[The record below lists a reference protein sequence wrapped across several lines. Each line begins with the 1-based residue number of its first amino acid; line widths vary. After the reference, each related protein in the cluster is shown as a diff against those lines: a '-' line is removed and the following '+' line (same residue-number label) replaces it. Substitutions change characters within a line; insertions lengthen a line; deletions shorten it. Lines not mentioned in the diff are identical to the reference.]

1 MLTYTLRLIILA
13 SMVFRNAA
21 ESGSSFESADSG
33 VRIAHC
39 LVGAPRGLVPPVT
52 TSRSSRRSGD
62 RGVVP
67 GLADNLLRET
77 LLGLAP
83 RDSGRTLTL
92 FALLHLSD
100 SARKQSTSGTAY
112 DQATTENAIQKL
124 VRTASCCCTCGAAY
138 EIELMSTFKAFSNSR
153 SF

>member
-1 MLTYTLRLIILA
+1 MLSCILNFVIFA
-13 SMVFRNAA
+13 SLVFRNGA
-21 ESGSSFESADSG
+21 ESGTSFESVDSE

-39 LVGAPRGLVPPVT
+39 LVGAPRGLVPPIK
-52 TSRSSRRSGD
+52 TSRSGRYSGD

-83 RDSGRTLTL
+83 RGSGRTLTL

-100 SARKQSTSGTAY
+100 SARKQSNSGTAY
-112 DQATTENAIQKL
+112 DQATTESAIRNL
-124 VRTASCCCTCGAAY
+124 VRNT
-138 EIELMSTFKAFSNSR
+138 
-153 SF
+153 